1 MSKPTS
7 VQRMTVPKIRARKG
21 KEPIVCLTAYSA
33 PVAKTIDRY
42 ADLILVG
49 DSVAMVMHG
58 METTIGITLEHMIMH
73 AQAVMRGSE
82 RALVVVDMPFG
93 SYEES
98 PEVAYRNASRILIET
113 GCTAVKLEGGV
124 EMAETIAFL
133 TKRGIPVMAHIGLQP
148 QAVQI
153 AGGFR
158 AKGRCRDEW
167 PIYEKDAKAVEE
179 AGAFSV
185 VLEGVAA
192 PLATHLSNMVSIP
205 TVGIGASNQCDGQI
219 LVTDDL
225 LGLSPR
231 IPSFVKQYAHLGVHL
246 DEAIAAYAA
255 DVRSRAF
262 PGPEHTYA
270 MRNVG
275 AASEVTKKK

>member
-7 VQRMTVPKIRARKG
+7 VQRMTVPKILARKG
-21 KEPIVCLTAYSA
+21 KDPIVCLTAYSA

-58 METTIGITLEHMIMH
+58 MESTIGITLEHMIMH

-82 RALVVVDMPFG
+82 KALVVVDMPFG

-124 EMAETIAFL
+124 EMAKTIAFL

-153 AGGFR
+153 SGGFR

-167 PIYEKDAKAVEE
+167 PIYEKDAKAVEK

-192 PLATHLSNMVSIP
+192 PLATHLSSMVSIP
-205 TVGIGASNQCDGQI
+205 TIGIGASNQCDGQI

-246 DEAIAAYAA
+246 DEAVAAYAE

-270 MRNVG
+270 MKD
-275 AASEVTKKK
+275 A